1 MGFYLNYIL
10 EGVKVTGPAHFF
22 LRHHGSVCFYMAPEI
37 LTHIFVGGSF
47 TVETQVD
54 GLAGIRS
61 WGSISG
67 CGMTLTLKQKKLVM
81 VFYQRKKKGLT
92 IYFLCCHL
100 PDSRVRKQQVIVNSY
115 GTV

>member
-67 CGMTLTLKQKKLVM
+67 CGMTLTLKQK
-81 VFYQRKKKGLT
+81 
-92 IYFLCCHL
+92 
-100 PDSRVRKQQVIVNSY
+100 SW
-115 GTV
+115 